1 MMLAFAVGNMAQAA
15 ALNWMTFIK
24 ALIASLLAKSS
35 ECHSP
40 NPTYRF
46 QDLTS
51 SGTNVASQ
59 FCKKMILSIAGN
71 PSSTSEEKK
80 KKKVGNMV
88 ISDTSVCLSSAWLC
102 VGMTSSVILPNS
114 ITMLH
119 APTSPR
125 CCYGH
130 ATST

>member
-59 FCKKMILSIAGN
+59 FCKKNDFIYCWKPLQHFRRKK
-71 PSSTSEEKK
+71 EKK
-80 KKKVGNMV
+80 KWEIWLYLIPLFVPLV
-88 ISDTSVCLSSAWLC
+88 LERVSV
-102 VGMTSSVILPNS
+102 
-114 ITMLH
+114 
-119 APTSPR
+119 
-125 CCYGH
+125 
-130 ATST
+130 

>member
-1 MMLAFAVGNMAQAA
+1 MLVLFLGACWILMMLAFAVGNMAQAA

-71 PSSTSEEKK
+71 PYSTSEEK

-88 ISDTSVCLSSAWLC
+88 ISDTSICLSSAWLC
-102 VGMTSSVILPNS
+102 VGMTSSIYC
-114 ITMLH
+114 
-119 APTSPR
+119 PT
-125 CCYGH
+125 
-130 ATST
+130 A

>member
-71 PSSTSEEKK
+71 PYSTSEEKK
-80 KKKVGNMV
+80 KKWE
-88 ISDTSVCLSSAWLC
+88 IWLYLIPLFVCLVLGC
-102 VGMTSSVILPNS
+102 VSV
-114 ITMLH
+114 
-119 APTSPR
+119 
-125 CCYGH
+125 
-130 ATST
+130 